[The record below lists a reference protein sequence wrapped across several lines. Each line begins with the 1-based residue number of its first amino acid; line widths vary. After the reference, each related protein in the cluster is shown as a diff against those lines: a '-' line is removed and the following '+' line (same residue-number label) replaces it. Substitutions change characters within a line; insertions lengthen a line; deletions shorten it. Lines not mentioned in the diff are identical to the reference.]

1 MVKSFP
7 DGHAIAPHRH
17 DRDQLLYAVSG
28 VMRLRTDRDALIVP
42 ADRAVY
48 IPGGTRH
55 AVRMH
60 GAVEMRTLYIAPRP
74 GGETVS
80 VLRVLAVSTLLR
92 ELIGALCDEP
102 VDYEKDSRGDKIA
115 RLIEDEIDRASELPL
130 SVPLPRDPRLQ
141 RICAAVLADPADR
154 RSLDA
159 WSGTAGA
166 SARTLARLFER
177 DLGISFGEWR
187 RRLRFHRAVEQLSG
201 GASIARV
208 AQACGY
214 RSPSAFSA
222 AFHSFVGTPPS
233 RFSTSDDQARSPTT
247 VSRPNRGN
255 PAA

>member
-1 MVKSFP
+1 MRRAGGLREGRP
-7 DGHAIAPHRH
+7 GRQ
-17 DRDQLLYAVSG
+17 DRE
-28 VMRLRTDRDALIVP
+28 
-42 ADRAVY
+42 ADR
-48 IPGGTRH
+48 GRD
-55 AVRMH
+55 
-60 GAVEMRTLYIAPRP
+60 RP
-74 GGETVS
+74 GQRAAAERAAAS
-80 VLRVLAVSTLLR
+80 RSPIA
-92 ELIGALCDEP
+92 EDLC
-102 VDYEKDSRGDKIA
+102 R
-115 RLIEDEIDRASELPL
+115 RA
-130 SVPLPRDPRLQ
+130 
-141 RICAAVLADPADR
+141 ADPADR